1 LLRGLKKAF
10 PYPYILL
17 GKEPVKPSERAGEV
31 KMLLTPFTS
40 KLGFSSKIK
49 ATKPATA
56 GEAMEV
62 PAHSM

>member
-1 LLRGLKKAF
+1 V
-10 PYPYILL
+10 LL
-17 GKEPVKPSERAGEV
+17 GKEPVKPSERAWED

-49 ATKPATA
+49 ATKPATT

-62 PAHSM
+62 PGSGM